1 MANVIQISAH
11 NSRLSAK
18 QGVDPIAVVGLL
30 AIHALADVD
39 FPKLRFWRHVSEN
52 LALAD

>member
-1 MANVIQISAH
+1 MANVQTISAH
-11 NSRLSAK
+11 ISRLSAK

-39 FPKLRFWRHVSEN
+39 FAKLRFWRNVSESM
-52 LALAD
+52 ALAA